1 MKIHAAMRRA
11 VDLNNRGLK
20 QNYDRDT
27 TCVLRAVCEYKPL
40 SHPHHCCQIT
50 SNLGSALD
58 WIGRRRLMMLRAV
71 VVRGEEGGG
80 GSNGAGRRRLM
91 REGHRR

>member
-1 MKIHAAMRRA
+1 MVHGALVA
-11 VDLNNRGLK
+11 RG
-20 QNYDRDT
+20 
-27 TCVLRAVCEYKPL
+27 AG
-40 SHPHHCCQIT
+40 
-50 SNLGSALD
+50 GSEGHD
-58 WIGRRRLMMLRAV
+58 WIGRRQLMMLRAV